1 MVRFA
6 KNHKLGHKTKMHWLQ
21 SDQKLLLRG
30 QWYHFQKN
38 ACFRKFEIL
47 GYLVGD
53 SAKAVFLEN
62 EESRYILFTYRA
74 IESH

>member
-6 KNHKLGHKTKMHWLQ
+6 KNHKYGHKTKMHWLQ

-47 GYLVGD
+47 P
-53 SAKAVFLEN
+53 K
-62 EESRYILFTYRA
+62 ILPDFKRSPRTLCVEG
-74 IESH
+74 IVLLTKNH